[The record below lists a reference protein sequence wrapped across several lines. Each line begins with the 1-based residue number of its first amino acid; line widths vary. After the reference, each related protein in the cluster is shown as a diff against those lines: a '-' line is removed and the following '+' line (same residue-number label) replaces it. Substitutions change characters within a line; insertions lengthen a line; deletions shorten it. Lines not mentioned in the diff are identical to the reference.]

1 MAQNTI
7 FGQNN
12 LELDWFAKRIAEM
25 YAQRLN
31 MLHSKNDV
39 NEHD

>member
-12 LELDWFAKRIAEM
+12 LELDWFAKRISEI
-25 YAQRLN
+25 LN

-39 NEHD
+39 KEHD